1 MTTKCN
7 IFDCES
13 LAACYFHHLVEAKD
27 DAKLLSEYEILCSR
41 WILYGPTDMA
51 YNKMYAAVHMVA
63 KDEMLRIYKKL
74 DAAGHKD
81 SNSDVENF
89 RRIARNSIDSF
100 DKMVNDMK
108 GVIETGTAK
117 KKK

>member
-13 LAACYFHHLVEAKD
+13 FVACYFYHLIEIKD
-27 DAKLLSEYEILCSR
+27 DVKLLTEWEVLCSR
-41 WILYGPTDMA
+41 WILYGPTDVV
-51 YNKMYAAVHMVA
+51 YNKMYAAAHMVA
-63 KDEMLRIYKKL
+63 KDEMLKIYKKL
-74 DAAGHKD
+74 DESGYKETNPD
-81 SNSDVENF
+81 IEKF
-89 RRIARNSIDSF
+89 RRIAKNSIDSF

-108 GVIETGTAK
+108 GVVETGTAK